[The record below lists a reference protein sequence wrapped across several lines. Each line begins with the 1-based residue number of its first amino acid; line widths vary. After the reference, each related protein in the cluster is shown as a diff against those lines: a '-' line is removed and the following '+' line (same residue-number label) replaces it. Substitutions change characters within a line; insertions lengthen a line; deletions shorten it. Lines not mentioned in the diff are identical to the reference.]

1 MRVASSVGDRPVQAK
16 CLVCLGDIQR
26 SQKNNELACKKYE
39 AAIPMLQ
46 EMNDRHNATLAMMGL
61 VKSLLALDTQKSMIE
76 DVISTAIS
84 TAASMGNKV
93 IQARCHLL
101 NERYRLANR
110 KIEQAKVARETA
122 EKLFQDAD
130 LLCTVCQKPMG
141 LQPDGLQILTCTHLF
156 HQRCVTHLLQRWT
169 HQAQSCPKCHR
180 NVLFTRSYISL
191 ACS

>member
-1 MRVASSVGDRPVQAK
+1 
-16 CLVCLGDIQR
+16 
-26 SQKNNELACKKYE
+26 
-39 AAIPMLQ
+39 
-46 EMNDRHNATLAMMGL
+46 
-61 VKSLLALDTQKSMIE
+61 
-76 DVISTAIS
+76 
-84 TAASMGNKV
+84 MGNKV

-156 HQRCVTHLLQRWT
+156 HQR
-169 HQAQSCPKCHR
+169 
-180 NVLFTRSYISL
+180 
-191 ACS
+191 